1 MIHFGLLLSAVW
13 NSEPE
18 TFVTSALAM
27 RDLCRQTATGD
38 KNPALGLA
46 AFLAAGAIE
55 GSDKLL
61 FIATKSLQALTYRI
75 GQLAGAS
82 ISKEGQGLIPVSGE
96 DAKWLETYR
105 RGSSPRF

>member
-1 MIHFGLLLSAVW
+1 LIHFGLLLSAVW